1 MAESD
6 QQLTITFERIG
17 RHYNVPPVHVSYPST
32 EENLMR
38 ALRRHARK
46 YLASREF
53 DIVVDL
59 DQGVGVIL
67 VSGIRTVGKFTFEP
81 SE

>member
-1 MAESD
+1 MISGRRLRSKELAVTTTFHLSMF
-6 QQLTITFERIG
+6 LT
-17 RHYNVPPVHVSYPST
+17 P
-32 EENLMR
+32 
-38 ALRRHARK
+38 ALRK

-53 DIVVDL
+53 DIVVGL